1 MTLFLLCSR
10 TLLCRVMVNGN
21 ATPPHTDE
29 GMLATPQAPAPHP
42 LNLKSNPE
50 AVEESGDEDSC
61 SSSGASSC
69 TDSTGNEQNKFN
81 GINLSNMPGIISP
94 PLISQNQNMVNAPL
108 NLSLNSN
115 AVSANF
121 HPNGNPRTD
130 LKNPSAGSTLPA
142 TNMPHFILASGQLV
156 QGIQGAQLL
165 IPTTQGITTQTILT
179 IPVNNVTS
187 NQPVNLALN
196 NGQVISTTIANLQSM
211 AQANPLFNNN
221 GAVSPNTQQ
230 QQQSHQQPSS
240 LSTSAQQLLASALTS
255 INLASMNNHQ
265 RSSTT
270 VPSHPSLSSHHQRT
284 PSYHTNS
291 HPYQN
296 NLSKSP
302 HHEPNNNTTTSTP
315 LTHIPSKPAS
325 PPHLKSSLGLNNN
338 NLSSNNNLRRSLSPT
353 AAPASLPPANS
364 PLNRLTTH
372 NGELTITTTNSNKY
386 DYASSERPDSPDDLS
401 DEPNETMISQSNSNM
416 VDGINLDEI
425 KEFAKAFKLRRL
437 SLGLTQT
444 QVGQA
449 LSVTE
454 GPAYSQ
460 SAICSALATQ
470 MFEKLDITPKS
481 AQKIKPVL
489 ERWMKE
495 AEERCDA
502 ISTD

>member
-1 MTLFLLCSR
+1 MSS
-10 TLLCRVMVNGN
+10 V
-21 ATPPHTDE
+21 
-29 GMLATPQAPAPHP
+29 Q
-42 LNLKSNPE
+42 
-50 AVEESGDEDSC
+50 EESGDEDSC
-61 SSSGASSC
+61 SSSAASSC
-69 TDSTGNEQNKFN
+69 ADSTGNEQNKFN
-81 GINLSNMPGIISP
+81 GINLSNMPGLISP
-94 PLISQNQNMVNAPL
+94 TLISQNQNMVNAPL

-115 AVSANF
+115 SVSANGF
-121 HPNGNPRTD
+121 NTRTD
-130 LKNPSAGSTLPA
+130 SKNPLSGSTPP

-221 GAVSPNTQQ
+221 GAVSPDNQQ
-230 QQQSHQQPSS
+230 QQQQPSS
-240 LSTSAQQLLASALTS
+240 LSSSAQQLLASALTS

-265 RSSTT
+265 RSSSTS
-270 VPSHPSLSSHHQRT
+270 VPSHPSLSSHHHRT
-284 PSYHTNS
+284 PSYLNNS
-291 HPYQN
+291 HHYQN
-296 NLSKSP
+296 NPRKSP
-302 HHEPNNNTTTSTP
+302 HEPNNNTPTSTP
-315 LTHIPSKPAS
+315 LPHSIPNKPSS
-325 PPHLKSSLGLNNN
+325 PPHVKSSLQALNNN
-338 NLSSNNNLRRSLSPT
+338 NLSSNNNLRRSLSLSP
-353 AAPASLPPANS
+353 AAPPANLPSSNS
-364 PLNRLTTH
+364 PLSRLSGH
-372 NGELTITTTNSNKY
+372 NGELTITPTGNSNHKY
-386 DYASSERPDSPDDLS
+386 ADYASSERPDSPDDLS

-460 SAICSALATQ
+460 SAICR
-470 MFEKLDITPKS
+470 FEKLDITPKS

-495 AEERCDA
+495 AEER
-502 ISTD
+502 

>member
-1 MTLFLLCSR
+1 MSSLSETGSFRNLA
-10 TLLCRVMVNGN
+10 VAIG
-21 ATPPHTDE
+21 PHTDE

-121 HPNGNPRTD
+121 HPNVNPRTD

-211 AQANPLFNNN
+211 AQPNPLFNNN
-221 GAVSPNTQQ
+221 GAVSPNTQQQQ

-265 RSSTT
+265 RSLTT

-401 DEPNETMISQSNSNM
+401 DEPM
-416 VDGINLDEI
+416 GI
-425 KEFAKAFKLRRL
+425 F
-437 SLGLTQT
+437 
-444 QVGQA
+444 
-449 LSVTE
+449 
-454 GPAYSQ
+454 
-460 SAICSALATQ
+460 
-470 MFEKLDITPKS
+470 
-481 AQKIKPVL
+481 
-489 ERWMKE
+489 
-495 AEERCDA
+495 
-502 ISTD
+502 